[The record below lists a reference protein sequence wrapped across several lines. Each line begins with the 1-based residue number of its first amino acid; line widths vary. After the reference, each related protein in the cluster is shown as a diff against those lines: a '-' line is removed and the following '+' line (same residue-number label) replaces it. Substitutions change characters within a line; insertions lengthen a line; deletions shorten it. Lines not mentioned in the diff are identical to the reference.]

1 MNKNKIIATAVIL
14 FLFLIPFKWGYLSL
28 ENEGGIVSALCMGFI
43 IIAAVVAV
51 IFFNKNT
58 GESHN

>member
-14 FLFLIPFKWGYLSL
+14 FLFLVPFHWGYLTL

-43 IIAAVVAV
+43 IITAV
-51 IFFNKNT
+51 IAIMVFNKNT
-58 GESHN
+58 GESHH